1 MNIYEDEQ
9 VEKKLNE
16 LTDELGTL
24 VLDMLVVSLKKINHK
39 NHRGNEGTVLTVA
52 MRLTMPVG
60 LMVVRIMRQCQQLS

>member
-24 VLDMLVVSLKKINHK
+24 MLDMLVVSLKKINHESK
-39 NHRGNEGTVLTVA
+39 IFQEFEDARKITEEMQV
-52 MRLTMPVG
+52 PF
-60 LMVVRIMRQCQQLS
+60 

>member
-24 VLDMLVVSLKKINHK
+24 VLDMLVVSLKKINHESLVFQEFEDAK
-39 NHRGNEGTVLTVA
+39 KITEE
-52 MRLTMPVG
+52 MPVPF
-60 LMVVRIMRQCQQLS
+60 